1 MYTVCR
7 KLLVCPRKGKK
18 KRKEIKK
25 NEKYLAGGRFVPPS
39 LAFQFTLVGTPQY
52 LKAIHARF

>member
-1 MYTVCR
+1 MQEIISV
-7 KLLVCPRKGKK
+7 PEKGKK